1 MHLTWAT
8 CHSTS
13 PSINVWHDTIS
24 YFDSAF
30 LILEQPHTFPT
41 FVRAPFISV
50 KLGFSNY
57 QVWFPHSY
65 FDWQQ
70 TLPENRKDYLL
81 KRGNCTIQC
90 TPMFIFKHFLS
101 KLLFIWRKCT
111 NMQSICIPHY
121 TASLREGIIKNLLLL
136 TQFSR

>member
-1 MHLTWAT
+1 MIPSLILTPLF
-8 CHSTS
+8 S
-13 PSINVWHDTIS
+13 
-24 YFDSAF
+24 
-30 LILEQPHTFPT
+30 ILEQPHTFPT

-90 TPMFIFKHFLS
+90 TPMFIFKHFLL

-121 TASLREGIIKNLLLL
+121 TASLREGILKICCSSLSFPGKDLINQVCSWKILSP
-136 TQFSR
+136 TKI